1 MQDLTNKM
9 TWDGSYLE
17 KYHFERMLRKIQRKY
32 KRYTTYKNA
41 EIRCAAYIY
50 EPCQNTF
57 MEALKLENFVLIC
70 MPSS

>member
-32 KRYTTYKNA
+32 KRYMRPQNS
-41 EIRCAAYIY
+41 EICCAALFM
-50 EPCQNTF
+50 NLAKVTF
-57 MEALKLENFVLIC
+57 LEALKLENFVLIC
-70 MPSS
+70 MPTS